1 MDRLK
6 ALVKRWK
13 EPEYE
18 RLEDGTLVG
27 DETSQRPI
35 RDSSFSYTEY
45 AIFLLL
51 GVSMLW
57 AWNMFLAAGPYFQH
71 RFQDNEWIFNNFQSA
86 EISVSTVINLVTM
99 LILTRLQAGASY
111 SKRIISSLVINTITF
126 ALLALFTEA
135 FLGISPQ
142 GYFGFLILTISFSS
156 LASAL
161 CQNGIFAF
169 VTGFGEPRYT
179 QGIMTGQAIAGV
191 LPCIAQIITVLS
203 VHRSADRPPHDGP
216 RLPPHGGG
224 PSPHGPPP
232 VQPSSAFAYFL
243 TATAI
248 SVSTLL
254 AFLYLLTRERALV
267 KLQDHDSDGVSLSD
281 GPEVRKDIPLHI
293 LYRKLF
299 WLASAVF
306 LTFGITM
313 VFPVFTQRITSVR
326 PPQAQPP
333 LLKPPSFIP
342 LAFLFWNSGDLVG
355 RLLTAVPTLSLTHRP
370 RLVFVLS
377 VGRVVFIGLYY
388 LCNIRGQGAIVKSDF
403 FYLFAVQLLFGLTN
417 GYLGSTCMIG
427 AGEWVEPEEREA
439 AGGFMGLCLVAGLT
453 VGSMASF
460 FATGG

>member
-1 MDRLK
+1 MDRLR
-6 ALVKRWK
+6 ALLKGRE

-18 RLEDGTLVG
+18 RLED
-27 DETSQRPI
+27 ETTIEEENSQELI
-35 RDSSFSYTEY
+35 RKPSFSYTAY

-86 EISVSTVINLVTM
+86 EISVSTVINLVSM
-99 LILTRLQAGASY
+99 LTLTRLQAGASY
-111 SKRIISSLVINTITF
+111 PKRIISSLVINMITF

-135 FLGISPQ
+135 FLGISAKA
-142 GYFGFLILTISFSS
+142 YFGFLIVTISFSS
-156 LASAL
+156 LAAAL
-161 CQNGIFAF
+161 CQNGIFAY

-179 QGIMTGQAIAGV
+179 QGIMTGQAVAGV
-191 LPCIAQIITVLS
+191 LPCIAQIVTVLS
-203 VHRSADRPPHDGP
+203 VHGSAHS
-216 RLPPHGGG
+216 PPHGGPHIPPHSGG
-224 PSPHGPPP
+224 PPSRGPPP
-232 VQPSSAFAYFL
+232 VHPSSAFAYFI

-254 AFLYLLTRERALV
+254 AFLYLLTRERV
-267 KLQDHDSDGVSLSD
+267 PVQLQDHGTEDVSDV
-281 GPEVRKDIPLHI
+281 PEEHKQIPLHI
-293 LYRKLF
+293 LCRKLF

-333 LLKPPSFIP
+333 LFQPPSFVP
-342 LAFLFWNSGDLVG
+342 LAFLFWNSGDLFG
-355 RLLTAVPTLSLTHRP
+355 RLLTAVPSLSLTHRP
-370 RLVFVLS
+370 RIVFILS
-377 VGRVVFIGLYY
+377 VSRVVFIGLYY

-403 FYLFAVQLLFGLTN
+403 FYLVVVQLLFGLTN

-439 AGGFMGLCLVAGLT
+439 AGGFMVLCLVAGLT
-453 VGSMASF
+453 VGSLASF
-460 FATGG
+460 FAAGG